1 MLSSGAATTAY
12 AGWSSYN
19 AGKAAVEHWVRTVGQ
34 EQPADGC
41 RVIAVAPGV
50 VDTAMQSEIR
60 ATDETVFP
68 AVSRFLELERTGALT
83 MPEAAAT
90 GIWSLLTRGLPNGS
104 CVDLRKL

>member
-1 MLSSGAATTAY
+1 
-12 AGWSSYN
+12 
-19 AGKAAVEHWVRTVGQ
+19 
-34 EQPADGC
+34 
-41 RVIAVAPGV
+41 VAPGV

-83 MPEAAAT
+83 TPEAAAT